1 MCCASLELALW
12 LKNRA
17 TAPHRREQTQTIAE
31 VTGELHHQG
40 ADMTNLATIV
50 GTSAQ
55 SNPAGVAIKLD
66 DIEISFGA
74 LEMLSAKVAGLL
86 AANGVKPGD
95 RVALISPNL
104 PQMPPLYYGILR
116 YGAVVVPLNPL
127 LKSREVEY
135 HLADSG
141 AILAFAWEGSMG
153 EVAAAAAKTG
163 TRTIPIDAALM
174 GVVSAAE
181 AISDIAPAQADDTA
195 VILYT
200 SGTTGKPKGAELTH
214 GNLLSNAV
222 LSTKLF
228 SIVPGDVIFGGLP
241 FFHVFG
247 QTCALNAAVLGGATV
262 TLLPKFV
269 PAKALEIIQRDKVT
283 IFEGVPTMYI
293 ALLRAPGREDYDVSS
308 LRVAASGGSAL
319 PVEILHEFE
328 QTFAATLLEGYGLSE
343 TSPVICFNQVD
354 GIRKA
359 GSIGT
364 VVEGA
369 QLKVVDDNG
378 NEVPADAVGEIVA
391 AGGYIM
397 KGYWKNPEATAAA
410 IRDGWFFTG
419 DLGRKDGD
427 GVFFIVDRK
436 KDMILR
442 GGYNIYPR
450 EVEEVLY
457 EHPAVAEAAVIGRHD
472 DVHGEEVVA
481 AVSLKEG
488 ADGAENLETLA
499 AEIQEFVK
507 ARVAAYKY
515 PRKIVIM
522 DALPKGPTGKI
533 LKREITIS

>member
-1 MCCASLELALW
+1 
-12 LKNRA
+12 
-17 TAPHRREQTQTIAE
+17 
-31 VTGELHHQG
+31 
-40 ADMTNLATIV
+40 MTNLATIV
-50 GTSAQ
+50 SASAQ
-55 SNPAGVAIKLD
+55 RNPAGVAIKLD

-74 LEMLSAKVAGLL
+74 LEVLSAKVAGLL
-86 AANGVKPGD
+86 AARGVKPGD

-135 HLADSG
+135 HLTDSG
-141 AILAFAWEGSMG
+141 ATFAFVWEGVMG
-153 EVAAAAAKTG
+153 EVQTAAANTG
-163 TRTIPIDAALM
+163 TQIVPINAELM
-174 GVVSAAE
+174 GLLAQTE
-181 AISDIAPAQADDTA
+181 ANSEIAPADKDDTA

-214 GNLLSNAV
+214 ENLRSNAE

-228 SIVPGDVIFGGLP
+228 SMTFEDVIFGGLP

-247 QTCALNAAVLGGATV
+247 QTCALNAAVMAGATV
-262 TLLPKFV
+262 TILPKFDPV
-269 PAKALEIIQRDKVT
+269 KALEIIQRDKVT

-293 ALLRAPGREDYDVSS
+293 ALLRTAGRENYDVSS

-319 PVEILHEFE
+319 PMEILHEFE
-328 QTFAATLLEGYGLSE
+328 NTFSATLLEGYGLSE

-354 GIRKA
+354 GIRKP

-364 VVEGA
+364 VVDGA
-369 QLKVVDDNG
+369 QLKVVDDAG
-378 NEVPADAVGEIVA
+378 HEVETGVVGEIVA
-391 AGGYIM
+391 SGGYVM
-397 KGYWKNPEATAAA
+397 KGYWRNPEATAAA

-419 DLGRKDGD
+419 DLGRKDED
-427 GVFFIVDRK
+427 SVFYIVDRK

-442 GGYNIYPR
+442 GGYNVYPR

-457 EHPAVAEAAVIGRHD
+457 EHPAVAEAAVVGKVD
-472 DVHGEEVVA
+472 DVHGEEIYA
-481 AVSLKEG
+481 AVSLK
-488 ADGAENLETLA
+488 DGAAGAGDLEALA
-499 AEIQEFVK
+499 ADIREFVK

-515 PRKIVIM
+515 PRKVVIM

-533 LKREITIS
+533 LKREIVIS